1 MNNKRKK
8 IILLRILDQI
18 EEDNVDAREIVYTYI
33 YV

>member
-8 IILLRILDQI
+8 FILLRILDQI

>member
-8 IILLRILDQI
+8 FILLRMLDQI